1 MVLSGDVDS
10 FLLSGLSPNTEYEV
24 MLQAIFKDQS
34 ESDAVLVVETT
45 LARTTTVAT
54 TTPVVRQAVR
64 GLQVQEETTYSLEVS
79 WQLED
84 PKVDQYRVT
93 YVSLTGDRN
102 EESVSLELV

>member
-1 MVLSGDVDS
+1 
-10 FLLSGLSPNTEYEV
+10 
-24 MLQAIFKDQS
+24 MLQAVFKDQS
-34 ESDAVLVVETT
+34 ESDAVFVVETT

-54 TTPVVRQAVR
+54 TTPVVRHAVR

-102 EESVSLELV
+102 EES

>member
-1 MVLSGDVDS
+1 M
-10 FLLSGLSPNTEYEV
+10 
-24 MLQAIFKDQS
+24 
-34 ESDAVLVVETT
+34 
-45 LARTTTVAT
+45 
-54 TTPVVRQAVR
+54 VRQAVR

-102 EESVSLELV
+102 EESVSLELLLEAETGYS